1 MHLTAV
7 QGRRVNSV
15 LPRAWW
21 SHKPPPWGTVLGCRG
36 RGGHCTHWGA
46 CGVEGCDA
54 LCHGGAFS
62 TLSSQNPSARMAPCS
77 QTDPKRGSLAP
88 RPQRG
93 PWFSIPKGG
102 PRLPIPKGVLL
113 VHITLWWA
121 LCFGFPDAPSIL
133 GTPCAALVAQGMRS
147 SCARGAAG
155 ALNKRLFFFSISIL
169 TPFSLAPLARPRASV
184 CVPVSDPQQAAALPP
199 SEGAPLVRRGCA
211 AQTGLLFP
219 AAESCQAWLP
229 SQKAA
234 LLQNI
239 SSYCLRRCEL
249 CWSREGRGPRAG

>member
-1 MHLTAV
+1 M
-7 QGRRVNSV
+7 
-15 LPRAWW
+15 PRGGFFHPIQPK
-21 SHKPPPWGTVLGCRG
+21 SLCTDGPMKPYRSQKGIPGSPPPKGSPDLHPQRG
-36 RGGHCTHWGA
+36 SPVPCPQRG
-46 CGVEGCDA
+46 
-54 LCHGGAFS
+54 S
-62 TLSSQNPSARMAPCS
+62 PAPC
-77 QTDPKRGSLAP
+77 
-88 RPQRG
+88 PQRG
-93 PWFSIPKGG
+93 PW
-102 PRLPIPKGVLL
+102 LPVPKGVLL
-113 VHITLWWA
+113 VPITLWWA
-121 LCFGFPDAPSIL
+121 HCFGFPDAQSIP
-133 GTPCAALVAQGMRS
+133 GAPCAALVAQGMPS

-155 ALNKRLFFFSISIL
+155 ALNKRLFAFPSPS
-169 TPFSLAPLARPRASV
+169 SRLAPSLPSHGPV

-249 CWSREGRGPRAG
+249 CWSREGRGARAG